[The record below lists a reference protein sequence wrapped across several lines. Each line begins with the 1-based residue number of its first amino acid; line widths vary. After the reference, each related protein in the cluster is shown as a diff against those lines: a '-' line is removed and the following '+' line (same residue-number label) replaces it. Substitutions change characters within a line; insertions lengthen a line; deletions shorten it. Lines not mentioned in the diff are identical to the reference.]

1 MDFGIVFQH
10 IGLYIKGL
18 GVTLQLVVGA
28 LVLGL
33 GLALPL
39 AVLRTARHPLLWAP
53 AWGYIYFFRGTPLL
67 VQMYLLYYG
76 AGQFQVGGWVW
87 TFLKDAHI
95 CALIA
100 FSFNTAAYTAEILRG
115 ALQTIPTGEI
125 EAARACGMSSW
136 TVLRRILLPSA
147 CRRALPAYGNEVVFM
162 LHGSAIAGCIT
173 ITDLTG
179 AARLVNARYYV
190 PYEAFLTAAAFY
202 MAVTFLV
209 VWGIKRLEKRWL
221 AHLQRDEDR

>member
-1 MDFGIVFQH
+1 VDFGIVFQH
-10 IGLYIKGL
+10 IGLYVKGL

-28 LVLGL
+28 LALGL

-39 AVLRTARHPLLWAP
+39 AVMRTARRPWLWGP

-67 VQMYLLYYG
+67 VQMYMLYYG
-76 AGQFQVGGWVW
+76 AGQFQAVQASWLW
-87 TFLKDAHI
+87 IFLKDAHI

-100 FSFNTAAYTAEILRG
+100 FSLNTAAYTAEILRG

-136 TVLRRILLPSA
+136 TALRRIMLPNA

-162 LHGSAIAGCIT
+162 LHGSAIASLIT
-173 ITDLTG
+173 IADLTG

-202 MAVTFLV
+202 MGMTFLV
-209 VWGIKRLEKRWL
+209 VWGVKRLEGRWL
-221 AHLQRDEDR
+221 AHLRPPG

>member
-39 AVLRTARHPLLWAP
+39 AVLRTARHSLLWAP

-76 AGQFQVGGWVW
+76 AGQFQVASWVW

-100 FSFNTAAYTAEILRG
+100 FSLNTAAYTAEILRG